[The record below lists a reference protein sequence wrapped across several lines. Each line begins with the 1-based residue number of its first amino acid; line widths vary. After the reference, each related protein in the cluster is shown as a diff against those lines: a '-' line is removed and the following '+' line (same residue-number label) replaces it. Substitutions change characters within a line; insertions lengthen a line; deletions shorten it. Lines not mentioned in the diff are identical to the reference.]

1 MAPRLFAGLVV
12 LMIACVAVGWPAH
25 SAEETDT
32 NEQLAKQITSLLN
45 QQKEY
50 WNAGDIDGFMRYYW
64 KSDDLTFSAGGK
76 TRRGWG
82 ETLRRY
88 REQYPTPEKMGKL
101 TFSEL
106 EVRPI
111 GSSAVLV
118 LGRWALEREPDP
130 VSGNFT
136 LVLERHAGRWLIIH
150 DHTSR
155 EVITEEE

>member
-1 MAPRLFAGLVV
+1 MAPRLNSVLVV
-12 LMIACVAVGWPAH
+12 LTIACVAATLPAR
-25 SAEETDT
+25 SAEESDP
-32 NEQLAKQITSLLN
+32 NEAFTKQITALLEE
-45 QQKEY
+45 QKEY

-64 KSDDLTFSAGGK
+64 KSDDLTFSSGGT

-82 ETLRRY
+82 STLRRY

-101 TFSEL
+101 AFSDL

-111 GSSAVLV
+111 GSAAALV

-130 VSGNFT
+130 VGGNFT
-136 LVLERHAGRWLIIH
+136 LVLERHSGGWLIIH

-155 EVITEEE
+155 LADE